1 MQQALSTYPSSHCGH
16 TSTFIPQDSGIGKL
30 FRDHGEAYITAYKP
44 SLQKIKLI
52 RSIRICRTPHFGGTA
67 YECKGCGKRKYVYF
81 SCGNSQCPK
90 CQGIKRLQWQD
101 KLANRML
108 KVPYQHMVFT
118 MPHGLNSLAKHNPAE
133 LYNILMRSAW
143 SSLMECAAD
152 PGNLGALPGVVM
164 VLHTFGSDLK
174 YHVHAHCLV
183 TFGGISTD
191 DKWCWPKRKKKIVP
205 FRQMRRV
212 FRSHFLSRLR
222 KKYPQLRTREPLGDI
237 ATCLMNKQWCVH
249 AERPTTD
256 TKVIEEYLGRYICRI
271 GLSKKKVHY
280 DHVHQH
286 ITLTYNDYRKQK
298 TGQAAPKAQKKLQ
311 PLLAIH
317 HILQHVLPPYFQKC
331 RYYGLHA
338 SSTYKKY
345 QASIPTHLKRN
356 QQTVRTLFQII
367 KAMLGVE
374 KVQCED
380 CNNTTFDKIIISADH
395 TWVSKNVT
403 GYHLRS
409 PPFSTHF

>member
-1 MQQALSTYPSSHCGH
+1 M
-16 TSTFIPQDSGIGKL
+16 
-30 FRDHGEAYITAYKP
+30 
-44 SLQKIKLI
+44 
-52 RSIRICRTPHFGGTA
+52 A
-67 YECKGCGKRKYVYF
+67 YECKECGKRKYVYF

-118 MPHGLNSLAKHNPAE
+118 MPHRLNSLAKDNPSD

-143 SSLMECAAD
+143 SSLKECAAE

-174 YHVHAHCLV
+174 YHVHVHCLV
-183 TFGGISTD
+183 TFGGINTND
-191 DKWCWPKRKKKIVP
+191 EWCWPKRKKKIIP

-212 FRSHFLSRLR
+212 FRTHFLSQL
-222 KKYPQLRTREPLGDI
+222 KKVYPVLKTREPLSGI
-237 ATCLMNKQWCVH
+237 NESLVKKQWCVH
-249 AERPTTD
+249 AEPPTTD

-271 GLSKKKVHY
+271 GLSKKKIHY
-280 DHVHQH
+280 DQVHQH
-286 ITLTYNDYRKQK
+286 VTLTYNDYRKQK
-298 TGQAAPKAQKKLQ
+298 TGKTAPKAQKKLH

-338 SSTYKKY
+338 SPTYKKH
-345 QASIPTHLKRN
+345 QASIPVHLKRN
-356 QQTVRTLFQII
+356 PQTIRTLFQILN
-367 KAMLGVE
+367 AMLGVE
-374 KVQCED
+374 KVQCEG
-380 CNNTTFDKIIISADH
+380 CNSHSFHKITIAADH
-395 TWVSKNVT
+395 TWASKQIT

-409 PPFSTHF
+409 PPFNTHSLLVKY